1 MDALLPSH
9 YEFID
14 SSTLKPLFEYML
26 TIPAISLKLRLMK
39 VDDFEFFSS
48 ECKVFNFESK
58 TLSCVNLIVSG
69 GTVDIGDIHEF
80 LCKPYTD
87 AAPVL
92 ISMYKLAMTCGYA
105 SARVE
110 SLFSAMSYVDA
121 PRRQRSKSE
130 RECALTHLFFERN
143 LVKEITFEEF
153 CEGWLKKTRSLLF

>member
-1 MDALLPSH
+1 MQGLQFWIKNVILRQ
-9 YEFID
+9 FD
-14 SSTLKPLFEYML
+14 S
-26 TIPAISLKLRLMK
+26 
-39 VDDFEFFSS
+39 
-48 ECKVFNFESK
+48 
-58 TLSCVNLIVSG
+58 SG

-92 ISMYKLAMTCGYA
+92 ISMYKLAMTCEYA

-121 PRRQRSKSE
+121 PRRQHSKSE

-143 LVKEITFEEF
+143 LVKDITFEES
-153 CEGWLKKTRSLLF
+153 CEEWLKKRKEIVVTFNLTVIT

>member
-1 MDALLPSH
+1 MQVGHVNFNLVIMQVAS
-9 YEFID
+9 
-14 SSTLKPLFEYML
+14 
-26 TIPAISLKLRLMK
+26 
-39 VDDFEFFSS
+39 FFLYYAADQ
-48 ECKVFNFESK
+48 K
-58 TLSCVNLIVSG
+58 I
-69 GTVDIGDIHEF
+69 
-80 LCKPYTD
+80 YAD

-121 PRRQRSKSE
+121 PRRQRSTSE

-153 CEGWLKKTRSLLF
+153 CEEWLKKPRS